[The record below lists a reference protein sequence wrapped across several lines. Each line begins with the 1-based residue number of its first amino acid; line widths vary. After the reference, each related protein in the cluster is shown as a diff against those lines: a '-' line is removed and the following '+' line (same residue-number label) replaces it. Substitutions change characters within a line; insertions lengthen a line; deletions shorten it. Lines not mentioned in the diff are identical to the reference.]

1 MKKKT
6 VGYLAIAGALSFGII
21 GGVGVPAFAATNTP
35 TAEQA
40 TKTAKKDLDAATK
53 QKVKTIMDDT
63 KKQLQELGVK
73 LPEKEKRKE
82 MFAGLDEQTKEKA
95 KSILEQEKSGKL
107 THEQAKEELTK
118 LGVKLPE
125 KEKHEDIFAGL
136 DEATKT
142 KAKAIL
148 DNEKKQ
154 LEELNVDLPHHKF
167 FMKKEDK

>member
-40 TKTAKKDLDAATK
+40 TKTVKKDLDAATK

-82 MFAGLDEQTKEKA
+82 MFAGLDEQ
-95 KSILEQEKSGKL
+95 
-107 THEQAKEELTK
+107 AKEIDFRARKVWKINTRTSK
-118 LGVKLPE
+118 RGINKVRRKN
-125 KEKHEDIFAGL
+125 AG
-136 DEATKT
+136 ER
-142 KAKAIL
+142 
-148 DNEKKQ
+148 
-154 LEELNVDLPHHKF
+154 
-167 FMKKEDK
+167 

>member
-1 MKKKT
+1 MKFPEKGKRKDM
-6 VGYLAIAGALSFGII
+6 LA
-21 GGVGVPAFAATNTP
+21 
-35 TAEQA
+35 
-40 TKTAKKDLDAATK
+40 DLDEA
-53 QKVKTIMDDT
+53 
-63 KKQLQELGVK
+63 
-73 LPEKEKRKE
+73 
-82 MFAGLDEQTKEKA
+82 TKEKA
-95 KSILEQEKSGKL
+95 KSIFEQEKSGKL

-148 DNEKKQ
+148 ENEKKQ

-167 FMKKEDK
+167 FMKKDEK